1 MIEITHQARLISDA
15 CALGRQHFEPGER
28 RVGRASATRHG
39 MRSRRNGRFDAAR
52 REYFALLCHG
62 LRSWV
67 REGQDEDHVQL
78 VGILRARATLAYAEG
93 TDTSVLKLPQDIEF
107 KGPLTGAPQTAV
119 LYGDPTKP
127 GVFVTRVKFSA
138 GWKDMPHWHPE
149 EVRTV
154 AVLSGTF
161 YFASGE
167 KWDETKFKAY
177 PAGTFYSEPSKAPH
191 YTWAKDGE
199 VIIQVTGVGPSGKTF
214 IPQ

>member
-1 MIEITHQARLISDA
+1 MRITSGLLIF
-15 CALGRQHFEPGER
+15 CALG
-28 RVGRASATRHG
+28 
-39 MRSRRNGRFDAAR
+39 
-52 REYFALLCHG
+52 
-62 LRSWV
+62 
-67 REGQDEDHVQL
+67 
-78 VGILRARATLAYAEG
+78 TLAYAEG

-107 KGPLTGAPQTAV
+107 KGPLTGAPQTAI

-127 GVFVTRVKFSA
+127 GVFVSRVKFSA
-138 GWKDMPHWHPE
+138 GWKDMPHWHPD

-154 AVLSGTF
+154 VVLSGTF

-199 VIIQVTGVGPSGKTF
+199 VIIQVTGVGPAGKTF
-214 IPQ
+214 VPQLLLRIDIHGRSAVNVSSFANGALGEHRRQETDGIKLEIEAPGCRRC

>member
-1 MIEITHQARLISDA
+1 LGEQRLHETD
-15 CALGRQHFEPGER
+15 
-28 RVGRASATRHG
+28 G
-39 MRSRRNGRFDAAR
+39 MSLRWRRNGGFDAAR
-52 REYFALLCHG
+52 REYFACYF
-62 LRSWV
+62 V
-67 REGQDEDHVQL
+67 TVHVQGSGRDKMRIACSLL
-78 VGILRARATLAYAEG
+78 VFCALGATLAYAEG
-93 TDTSVLKLPQDIEF
+93 ADTSVLKLPQDIEF

-138 GWKDMPHWHPE
+138 GWKDMPHWHPD